1 MKSLLCLMDSTA
13 MLLFAVIAFF
23 AGSTVLAQAKVC
35 TLSDHIK
42 AANTSTAVGFCPP
55 GTSHD
60 IITIAGDIT
69 LDEPLPAIQG
79 TITIEG
85 GGHTISGDK
94 RFRIFD
100 VNGGNLTINNL
111 TLTEGKADIGGAV
124 RLRAGRLAV
133 NNSSFVS
140 NRSETGG
147 GAIYADGGSVRVT
160 ASHFAANCVTRAT
173 HIVELS
179 RSSAEAAR
187 AVDGD
192 GCKRV
197 TYYWP
202 SPEAM
207 VATEEGDGGAISFE
221 NGARVSIENV
231 SFSNNK
237 ATSGGAIASA
247 GKSGVLTVTGSSFSG
262 NIAEVDGGA
271 LDTNGGTVEIT
282 QSSFAKNNA
291 DRAGGMLHVGA
302 GAVQVSNTTIHG
314 NRAGHGGVAALEGG
328 ALALTHL
335 TMINNHA
342 SFEGD
347 AIANWGGVVKLRNS
361 IIDGSGSQRGLRGH
375 VGANCRHIK
384 SRWNLRPFPQR

>member
-147 GAIYADGGSVRVT
+147 GAIYADGGSMRVT
-160 ASHFAANCVTRAT
+160 ASNFAANCVTRAT

-271 LDTNGGTVEIT
+271 LYTNGGTVEIT
-282 QSSFAKNNA
+282 QSSFAKKQCRPHWRHVARRRRRCSSYQYDNPRQSGGSWRRRRSRRRRIGI
-291 DRAGGMLHVGA
+291 DTLDHDQQHMRHLRATRSQTGA
-302 GAVQVSNTTIHG
+302 
-314 NRAGHGGVAALEGG
+314 
-328 ALALTHL
+328 
-335 TMINNHA
+335 A
-342 SFEGD
+342 SSSC
-347 AIANWGGVVKLRNS
+347 ATA
-361 IIDGSGSQRGLRGH
+361 
-375 VGANCRHIK
+375 
-384 SRWNLRPFPQR
+384 